1 LVPEFAAALALIYAC
16 GYVGGALLVVP
27 ADDRASLPLAMVRLL
42 AGLHLASIA
51 FLLCL
56 VLSIPVWTGLI
67 APIALALVAHR
78 GAALMPPRMPLRI
91 TRGGIAAALLIV
103 VVMAPAIIATVS
115 MGAGEDFPPVFFNV
129 DNAYFLEKVHAVGR
143 SDTYPPGSLG
153 VLDGRFLYHYGVHG
167 IAAFIARGS
176 GLAAHHVLFLLVTPL
191 LVCGIVAAAL
201 LLAREVAPSIPRVVT
216 VPMLLIAV
224 PTLWYSFWQDLG
236 PAFAEAASARS
247 VTPLV
252 PFATNHQFWGVFTS
266 TAQNLD
272 THFLVLAVIGAF
284 VAAPARG
291 WRLAVFLAGS
301 AVIFKAPT
309 GVALASGFCL
319 AQAARA
325 AAGRSL
331 RPLVPAVATAAVFGA
346 VYGAFWIAPDSPPT
360 YRTEL
365 FPFFH
370 LGALAHDGNVGAF
383 VADLAWLLLPAL
395 LVLPV
400 RSGEVRG
407 QGLALVMFAV
417 APLVLVNALRSEDLR
432 PGRGVDNDWFQV
444 LLPLP
449 LIVRALV
456 VHVAGQRWAHLGA
469 GLRSAFVAAAGVALV
484 PSVIAA
490 AYYSRLLIVNPEDG
504 YEYVDNRALGRALA
518 MIPRDGT
525 LVVTN
530 DLRYPANGFFR
541 TNRQMQIPALFG
553 HQAFAVNYAYE
564 AYAFSE
570 QRMELQSLLQ
580 SEKWDEAIERAA
592 RRHGWTHLLIRKD
605 YVHPA
610 PVPLE
615 HVFESTLYSVYRF
628 PGVTQ

>member
-1 LVPEFAAALALIYAC
+1 MVPEFAVALALVYAS
-16 GYVGGALLVVP
+16 GYVGGSLLVAP
-27 ADDRASLPLAMVRLL
+27 ADDRANLPLAVVRLL

-56 VLSIPVWTGLI
+56 VLSIPAWAGVI
-67 APIALALVAHR
+67 SPIALALVVHR
-78 GAALMPPRMPLRI
+78 
-91 TRGGIAAALLIV
+91 AAALIPPRVPLRVTGGGALAAPVIAV
-103 VVMAPAIIATVS
+103 LMAPAIIATVS

-129 DNAYFLEKVHAVGR
+129 DTAYFLEKVHAVVR
-143 SDTYPPGSLG
+143 SDNYPPESLG

-167 IAAFIARGS
+167 MAAFIARGS
-176 GLAAHHVLFLLVTPL
+176 GLAVHHVLFLLVTPL
-191 LVCGIVAAAL
+191 LVLGIVAAAL

-216 VPMLLIAV
+216 VPMLLIVV
-224 PTLWYSFWQDLG
+224 PTLWYAFWQDLG
-236 PAFAEAASARS
+236 PAFADAVSARS

-272 THFLVLAVIGAF
+272 THFLVLAALGAF

-325 AAGRSL
+325 VAGRSL
-331 RPLVPAVATAAVFGA
+331 RPLVPAAATVAVFGS
-346 VYGAFWIAPDSPPT
+346 VYGAFWVAPESPAT

-370 LGALAHDGNVGAF
+370 LGALAHDGNVGGF
-383 VADLAWLLLPAL
+383 VADLAWLLLPAV

-400 RSGEVRG
+400 RSAAGKG
-407 QGLALVMFAV
+407 QALALVMFAV
-417 APLVLVNALRSEDLR
+417 APLMLVNALRSEDLR

-456 VHVAGQRWAHLGA
+456 AHVAGQRWARLGA
-469 GLRSAFVAAAGVALV
+469 GLRSAFAAAVGVALV

-490 AYYSRLLIVNPEDG
+490 AYYSRLLIVSPEDG

-518 MIPRDGT
+518 MIPRDNT